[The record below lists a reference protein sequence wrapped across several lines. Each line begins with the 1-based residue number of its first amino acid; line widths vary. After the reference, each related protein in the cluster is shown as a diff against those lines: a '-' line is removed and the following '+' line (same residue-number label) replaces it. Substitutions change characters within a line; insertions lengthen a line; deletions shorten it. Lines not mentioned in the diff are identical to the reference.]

1 MGAVR
6 VNPQGLTYDS
16 PNHRGPQADSNFYGL
31 KRKMAILSESIAIG
45 VLLILLFGSAAIYL
59 YSRITYTEKRL
70 SMMESL
76 LVDIKMMIESTE
88 QQGPPVLPV
97 ASVHS
102 YQPPAAAVKASTQ
115 VPNEVQPEEEVEDES
130 VYAAVLEQAPTD
142 VSGEA
147 STETTIEPAKVGPNY
162 EAMTRTELVAL
173 VEQKGGRTTKR
184 TSRTELI
191 NVLRALDSSKNES
204 AVTGDAVAEP
214 VGGDL
219 SVGAELGAKL
229 DGDLEE
235 ATL

>member
-1 MGAVR
+1 
-6 VNPQGLTYDS
+6 
-16 PNHRGPQADSNFYGL
+16 
-31 KRKMAILSESIAIG
+31 MAILSESIAVG
-45 VLLILLFGSAAIYL
+45 VLLMLIFGSAAIYL
-59 YSRITYTEKRL
+59 YSRITYTEKRV

-102 YQPPAAAVKASTQ
+102 YPISKPEAPE
-115 VPNEVQPEEEVEDES
+115 VPEAVEDES

-147 STETTIEPAKVGPNY
+147 VAAVEAPKVGANY
-162 EAMTRTELVAL
+162 DAMTRTELVAL
-173 VEQKGGRTTKR
+173 VEQRGGRTTKR
-184 TSRTELI
+184 TGRGELI
-191 NVLRALDSSKNES
+191 NMLRKLDSSKNED
-204 AVTGDAVAEP
+204 AVAGDAVAEP

-219 SVGAELGAKL
+219 SVDTGSGTTNGAKL
-229 DGDLEE
+229 DADLEE

>member
-1 MGAVR
+1 
-6 VNPQGLTYDS
+6 
-16 PNHRGPQADSNFYGL
+16 
-31 KRKMAILSESIAIG
+31 MAILSESIAIG
-45 VLLILLFGSAAIYL
+45 VLLMLLFGSAAIYL
-59 YSRITYTEKRL
+59 YSRITYTEKRV

-102 YQPPAAAVKASTQ
+102 YHPPSFATKASA
-115 VPNEVQPEEEVEDES
+115 EPEAEAEAEDES
-130 VYAAVLEQAPTD
+130 VYAAILEQAPTD

-147 STETTIEPAKVGPNY
+147 SVEPPVEATTKVGPNY
-162 EAMTRTELVAL
+162 DAMTRTELVAL

-184 TSRTELI
+184 TSRSELI
-191 NVLRALDSSKNES
+191 NVLRALDSSKNEN

-219 SVGAELGAKL
+219 SMGAELGAKL

>member
-1 MGAVR
+1 
-6 VNPQGLTYDS
+6 LE
-16 PNHRGPQADSNFYGL
+16 L
-31 KRKMAILSESIAIG
+31 KRKMAILSESIAVG
-45 VLLILLFGSAAIYL
+45 VLLMLIFGSAAIYL
-59 YSRITYTEKRL
+59 YSRITYTEKRV

-102 YQPPAAAVKASTQ
+102 YPISKPE
-115 VPNEVQPEEEVEDES
+115 VPEVPEAVEDES

-147 STETTIEPAKVGPNY
+147 PTAVEAPKVGANY
-162 EAMTRTELVAL
+162 DAMTRTELVAL
-173 VEQKGGRTTKR
+173 VEQRGGRTTKR
-184 TSRTELI
+184 TGRGELI
-191 NVLRALDSSKNES
+191 NMLRKLDSSKNED

-219 SVGAELGAKL
+219 SVDTGSGTTNGARL